1 MRTRYSFY
9 NFLVSLITS
18 VALPIFGFIKVRMFI
33 DLYGS
38 DLNGLQLTIMNVI
51 TFLNVFELSYS
62 LAFRQLLFKPLAED
76 DRGKVLSIYN
86 GAVKVFRFTGMAV
99 LIVGALTALLFPMFA
114 QSPLGYGET
123 VTMFLILCVPFGL
136 SYFLMGPNFVIIADQ
151 KEYKINIW
159 IQTIA
164 ILRMV
169 LMVGVILLKL
179 PYVYIFLIEGLQVFI
194 ANFIA
199 RRIALKNY
207 PWLKENKQL
216 AYDDAFQKNAKYT
229 IIQRLSTL
237 ATNNTDNLVI
247 TFFMGYTMTSVYGS
261 YSYLTESVSKI
272 INSAITSPINS
283 FGNLF
288 NDSGADSYSVFTE
301 FFNFAVYI
309 ASIIGVCIFVV
320 IGRFVLIWMKMRP
333 EYSVTLLIAF
343 LFAINIFY
351 MTMREPI
358 IICRD
363 ANGLFKDAKNNAYLL
378 AISKV
383 VLSIVLIQPLGIAGV
398 LAATMLT
405 NWTVDFLYNPVLVY
419 KKVFRLNPLRYYK
432 MVFSRLAVAI
442 LIGAAAYAGW
452 QTQQAF
458 VTSST
463 LHFLI
468 GCVVLGMLVF
478 VVFTIVY
485 WFSYASFRKL
495 IQRGWRLIRHKMNQN
510 KEVQA

>member
-18 VALPIFGFIKVRMFI
+18 VALPVFGFIKVRMFI

-62 LAFRQLLFKPLAED
+62 LAFRQLLFQPLARG
-76 DRGKVLSIYN
+76 DRQKVLSIYH
-86 GAVKVFRFTGMAV
+86 GAVKIFRITGVVV
-99 LIVGALTALLFPMFA
+99 LAAGAIAALLFPMFA
-114 QSPLGYGET
+114 QSPLSYGET
-123 VTMFLILCVPFGL
+123 VTMFLILCVPFGI

-164 ILRMV
+164 IARMV
-169 LMVGVILLKL
+169 LMVIVILLRL
-179 PYVYIFLIEGLQVFI
+179 PYIIIFLIEGLQVLI
-194 ANFIA
+194 ANITA
-199 RRIALKNY
+199 RQIALKNY
-207 PWLKENKQL
+207 PWLKEKGPFAPDTSFRQ
-216 AYDDAFQKNAKYT
+216 NARYT
-229 IIQRLSTL
+229 IVQRLSTL

-247 TFFMGYTMTSVYGS
+247 TYFMGYTMTSVYGS

-288 NDSGADSYSVFTE
+288 NDQGADSYSVFTE

-333 EYSVTLLIAF
+333 EYSVTLFIAF

-363 ANGLFKDAKNNAYLL
+363 ANGLFRDARGNAYLL

-398 LAATMLT
+398 LLATMVT

-419 KKVFRLNPLRYYK
+419 RKVFHLNPLRYYK
-432 MVFSRLAVAI
+432 MVFSRLAVAAVV
-442 LIGAAAYAGW
+442 GVAAYGAW

-463 LHFLI
+463 LHFLVA
-468 GCVVLGMLVF
+468 CVVLGLIVF
-478 VVFTIVY
+478 AVFTVIY
-485 WFSYASFRKL
+485 WCCYASFRKL
-495 IQRGWRLIRHKMNQN
+495 IRRGWRLIRNRMEK
-510 KEVQA
+510 A

>member
-1 MRTRYSFY
+1 MRTKYSFY

-18 VALPIFGFIKVRMFI
+18 VALPLFGFIKVRMFI

-62 LAFRQLLFKPLAED
+62 LAFRQLLFKPLAEGD
-76 DRGKVLSIYN
+76 QAKVLSIYH
-86 GAVKVFRFTGMAV
+86 GAVKIFRFTGMAV
-99 LIVGALTALLFPMFA
+99 LAVGAVTALAFPMFA
-114 QSPLGYGET
+114 DSPLAYSET

-179 PYVYIFLIEGLQVFI
+179 PYIYIFLIEGLQVFI
-194 ANFIA
+194 ANLIA
-199 RRIALKNY
+199 RQIALKNY
-207 PWLKENKQL
+207 PWLKQKQTIQP
-216 AYDDAFQKNAKYT
+216 DNSFQKNAKYT

-288 NDSGADSYSVFTE
+288 NDRGADSYSVFTE
-301 FFNFAVYI
+301 FFNFAVYV

-333 EYSVTLLIAF
+333 EYSVTIVIAF

-351 MTMREPI
+351 MTMREPV

-378 AISKV
+378 AVSKV
-383 VLSIVLIQPLGIAGV
+383 VLSIALIQPLGIAGV

-405 NWTVDFLYNPVLVY
+405 NWTVDFLYNPILVY

-432 MVFSRLAVAI
+432 MVFSRLAVA
-442 LIGAAAYAGW
+442 LIIGGAAYLGW
-452 QTQQAF
+452 QSQQAYI
-458 VTSST
+458 SGST

-468 GCVVLGMLVF
+468 GCVVLGLIVF
-478 VVFTIVY
+478 VVFTVIY
-485 WFSYASFRKL
+485 WFSYDSFRKL
-495 IQRGWRLIRHKMNQN
+495 IRRGWRLIRHKIERQ
-510 KEVQA
+510 EVKA

>member
-1 MRTRYSFY
+1 MRTKYSFY

-18 VALPIFGFIKVRMFI
+18 IALPLFGFIKVRMFI

-62 LAFRQLLFKPLAED
+62 LAFRQLLFKPLAE
-76 DRGKVLSIYN
+76 GNQAKVLSIYH
-86 GAVKVFRFTGMAV
+86 GAVKIFRFTGTAV
-99 LIVGALTALLFPMFA
+99 LVIGALVAFSFPMFS
-114 QSPLGYGET
+114 QSPLAYGET

-136 SYFLMGPNFVIIADQ
+136 SYYLMGPNFVIIADQ
-151 KEYKINIW
+151 QEYKINIW

-179 PYVYIFLIEGLQVFI
+179 PYIYIFLIEGLQVFI

-199 RRIALKNY
+199 RKIALKSY
-207 PWLKENKQL
+207 PWLKQKPQKEVDKS
-216 AYDDAFQKNAKYT
+216 FQTNAKYT

-261 YSYLTESVSKI
+261 YSYLSESVSKI

-288 NDSGADSYSVFTE
+288 NDKGADSYRVFTE

-320 IGRFVLIWMKMRP
+320 INRFVLIWMQMRP
-333 EYSVTLLIAF
+333 EYSMNLIIAF
-343 LFAINIFY
+343 LFAVNIFY

-358 IICRD
+358 IISRD

-383 VLSIVLIQPLGIAGV
+383 VLSIVMIVPYGIAGV

-432 MVFSRLAVAI
+432 MVFSRLSVAFVVG
-442 LIGAAAYAGW
+442 LSAYLGW
-452 QTQQAF
+452 QSQLHFINA
-458 VTSST
+458 ST

-468 GCVVLGMLVF
+468 ACVILGVIVF
-478 VVFTIVY
+478 IVFTLIY
-485 WFSYASFRKL
+485 YASYSSFRLL
-495 IQRGWRLIRHKMNQN
+495 IGRAWRLIQDRK
-510 KEVQA
+510 KKDEAGVA